1 MSQAKTKKE
10 RSAFAKNL
18 RLLRD
23 SKNLSR
29 REFGEKIGVSQF
41 VITAW
46 EESRSECS
54 LSQAVKIA
62 QFFEVTTDNLLNA

>member
-1 MSQAKTKKE
+1 MEVKKTKKE
-10 RSAFAKNL
+10 RSAFGRNL

-23 SKNLSR
+23 AKNLSR

-46 EESRSECS
+46 EEYRSECS
-54 LSQAVKIA
+54 LAQAIKISE
-62 QFFEVTTDNLLNA
+62 FFEVSTDNLLK